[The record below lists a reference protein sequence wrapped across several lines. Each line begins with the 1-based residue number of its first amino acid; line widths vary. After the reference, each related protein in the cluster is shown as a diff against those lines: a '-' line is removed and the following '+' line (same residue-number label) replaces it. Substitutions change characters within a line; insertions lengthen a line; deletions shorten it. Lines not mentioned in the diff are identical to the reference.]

1 MKKILSA
8 VLLVILMT
16 ASLSTAATFAIDP
29 VHSSIGFKIKHMVI
43 SKVRGS
49 FGQFEGIIEFDE
61 VDPALGSVSA
71 TITMDSIDTGDQKRD
86 EHLRDADFFNTAEF
100 PTMTFSSKE
109 ITKDGDD
116 WQLKGNLTLHGVT
129 RPVALKL
136 EYNGSVDDPWGNHR
150 VGFAAEGKIDRR
162 DYGISWNNTL
172 DKGGL
177 ALGNDVTIQ
186 LEIEAI
192 RQ

>member
-1 MKKILSA
+1 MKRILSA
-8 VLLVILMT
+8 VLLLILMT

>member
-8 VLLVILMT
+8 VLLMILMS

-29 VHSSIGFKIKHMVI
+29 VHSSIGFKVKHMVI

-49 FGQFEGIIEFDE
+49 FSQFEGTIDFDE
-61 VDPALGSVSA
+61 VDPTLGSVSA
-71 TITMDSIDTGDQKRD
+71 TITMESIDTSDEKRD
-86 EHLRDADFFNTAEF
+86 EHLRSAEFFNTAEY

-129 RPVALKL
+129 KPVALKL

-162 DYGISWNNTL
+162 DFGISWNNTL

>member
-162 DYGISWNNTL
+162 DFGISWNNTL

-177 ALGNDVTIQ
+177 ALGNDVMIQ
-186 LEIEAI
+186 MEIEAI